1 MRNSGSALRRCSW
14 WRVHI
19 SMASDSCVTVMN
31 SRFEQLAK
39 LGSKLLDLQAI
50 EPVVAMRC
58 LNCAAVFVQM
68 ARSLDAFLFL
78 YWLCVLVAV
87 ATAAIGLGGVGAYV
101 LRTIAARSLTRAGEQ
116 PTPD

>member
-1 MRNSGSALRRCSW
+1 
-14 WRVHI
+14 
-19 SMASDSCVTVMN
+19 MN
-31 SRFEQLAK
+31 SLSEQLAK
-39 LGSKLLDLQAI
+39 LGARVLDLQAI

-68 ARSLDAFLFL
+68 ARSLDAFHLLL

-87 ATAAIGLGGVGAYV
+87 ATAAIGLGGVGAYA
-101 LRTIAARSLTRAGEQ
+101 LRAIAARRLTRAGDQ